1 MPDLVFR
8 LPTVFLDD
16 LLFKLANTPS
26 KKQPETSKRQPEKH
40 RSLKPPKAHIAV
52 IPAQAG
58 ILSESLH
65 LADKPTPPKPA
76 TKIPPA
82 RA

>member
-40 RSLKPPKAHIAV
+40 GSLKPPKAHIAV

-58 ILSESLH
+58 IQNVNQH
-65 LADKPTPPKPA
+65 MAAKTTTPKPP
-76 TKIPPA
+76 TRIPPA
-82 RA
+82 PG